1 MKKLAVLI
9 MAAIIACFTLTACG
23 GSDFE
28 GKWECKSMSMGG
40 MTIEDNFMGI
50 PLGAMF
56 QMEINSDGTGVLKS
70 GMGEDGEDEDSGP
83 QEFTWKE
90 KDGKLVLTAKNED
103 GKDEDI
109 ELEFEDDELTMEM
122 EGETVVFGKVDKFT
136 EFDASQFS
144 LGGDDEE

>member
-9 MAAIIACFTLTACG
+9 TAAIIACFTLTACG

-40 MTIEDNFMGI
+40 KTIEDNFMGI

-70 GMGEDGEDEDSGP
+70 GMGDDGEDEDSGP

-109 ELEFEDDELTMEM
+109 ELEYEDEELTMEM